1 MVPASVEQL
10 PRGTA
15 RPCKICSFGINLP
28 WGEVQ
33 GLRWDCMNP
42 PQAVHKAGEL
52 PAAESAGWFTRH
64 WSEEPWGNQ
73 PKGHKSRNLKKIGMS
88 SAQS

>member
-15 RPCKICSFGINLP
+15 RPCKICSFGIDLP

-33 GLRWDCMNP
+33 GLRWDCMKP

>member
-15 RPCKICSFGINLP
+15 RQCKICSFGIDLP

-33 GLRWDCMNP
+33 GLHWDGLKPHRQCTKQVSCLQQKVRDGSPGAGGKSHGEINQKGTNP
-42 PQAVHKAGEL
+42 EIQRK
-52 PAAESAGWFTRH
+52 
-64 WSEEPWGNQ
+64 
-73 PKGHKSRNLKKIGMS
+73 
-88 SAQS
+88 